1 MGSTRF
7 FLADLPAKTT
17 EHDLRALFQDYGDVE
32 RVELKTKEQF
42 VDSGQTIAKVIAFVT
57 AQTDDADYCVNELNW
72 QRLHGAK
79 LKVSLAKESF
89 LDRLKRER
97 DEGQQSAQESHNAS
111 ESNQSSSRLLAQ
123 NTQNKRRVFGEHEE
137 INDEDVAPEL
147 LITKKR
153 AAHSLINGKI
163 VIQQEHDVKPLHIIE
178 QHRKPVGKQLD
189 AKAAIADLKR
199 KESLNKMKLQH
210 EQKKTAIQQALAST
224 AAGQAKRIKFSDAE
238 EEDEVTPKP
247 KKEQP
252 KKALFEDDEED
263 EQEEEVLLPQ
273 HSGKKGERL
282 VEMQSK
288 QSLDPRFRITANFVA
303 EDDED
308 EAEAE
313 TEDAAAEQKQQ
324 DKAQDSERNWQMGIL
339 EQVIGR
345 KIDSSNAPG
354 AKASKN
360 KKMLR
365 FDPAKEEHQ
374 QMLRVKSKKEDNAKP
389 QPKAA
394 TAATA
399 EDAARPAPVSQNA
412 FYVVT
417 DTLKQSLK
425 TRGEGFSLLEMFGSS
440 HEVAVAERQDQLEKL
455 GHEKILVNKSN
466 KLGLG
471 QVNPFSYD
479 SSDSDDDNL
488 DADAQQQ
495 ALAKENEAPV
505 KKPGKQKQKKSQ
517 IFTETFF
524 IPKNDARLKEGA
536 KLFKSSKPELENENY
551 DEVKKRLKFLITKK
565 IAKTQKNISG
575 KDVKKNKNKKRNKF

>member
-1 MGSTRF
+1 MSF
-7 FLADLPAKTT
+7 VILVIPC
-17 EHDLRALFQDYGDVE
+17 LFQ
-32 RVELKTKEQF
+32 
-42 VDSGQTIAKVIAFVT
+42 
-57 AQTDDADYCVNELNW
+57 
-72 QRLHGAK
+72 
-79 LKVSLAKESF
+79 
-89 LDRLKRER
+89 
-97 DEGQQSAQESHNAS
+97 
-111 ESNQSSSRLLAQ
+111 
-123 NTQNKRRVFGEHEE
+123 
-137 INDEDVAPEL
+137 
-147 LITKKR
+147 
-153 AAHSLINGKI
+153 I

-247 KKEQP
+247 KK
-252 KKALFEDDEED
+252 ALFEDDEED
-263 EQEEEVLLPQ
+263 EQEEEVLLPK

-303 EDDED
+303 EDGEHEEE

-313 TEDAAAEQKQQ
+313 AKDAAAEQKQQ

-440 HEVAVAERQDQLEKL
+440 HEEAVAERQDQLEKL

-495 ALAKENEAPV
+495 ALANENEAPV

-524 IPKNDARLKEGA
+524 IPKNDARLKGTLINKLLLQIELIQISLTEGA